1 MTRRLLALIL
11 TAAFFFPLPSQA
23 QADERGALA
32 AFTALF
38 NQAKA
43 KPDDATLASLRAA
56 GVNFL
61 ADFPKSGRANAVI
74 KNMLDTAGFMS
85 GKNDGPRRLSWFS
98 MVQFDVVGK
107 LHSGQQVGNDTKAA
121 LSALD
126 VAMVQGETRE
136 RIVQLQQGGTL
147 GRSSTEAQRMLAAW
161 RGKIDALTEMPGGA
175 GLRYLKDREEGF
187 YDFVSLISP
196 ATTEAQL
203 NHLVNSK
210 DRTTANWAKT
220 ESVWFALRKAP
231 FDLKFTELDARGK
244 GREVDFKKLQG
255 KVVYLYFWT
264 TDAKGAAADI
274 DKILD
279 AYFDTSRRKFEV
291 IGVCCDPEEKRA
303 EALEFIRKNKMKWP
317 QYFDGKGAGGELC
330 GRFNVKAFP
339 TGFIF
344 ETTGKL
350 GPVNIKGAGLKPEV
364 TKRVR

>member
-1 MTRRLLALIL
+1 MTRRFLAFIL
-11 TAAFFFPLPSQA
+11 TAAFFCPLFSQA
-23 QADERGALA
+23 QQDEKGALA

-43 KPDDATLASLRAA
+43 KPEDATLASLRSA

-74 KNMLDTAGFMS
+74 KNMIDVAGFMS

-98 MVQFDVVGK
+98 MVQFDVVSK

-136 RIVQLQQGGTL
+136 RIIQLQQGGGL
-147 GRSSTEAQRMLAAW
+147 GRSSGEIQKMLASW
-161 RGKIDALTEMPGGA
+161 RGKIDALTEMPGGS

-187 YDFVSLISP
+187 YDFVSLVSP

-210 DRTTANWAKT
+210 DRNTANWAKT
-220 ESVWFALRKAP
+220 ESVWFAIRKEP
-231 FDLKFTELDARGK
+231 FDLRFTELDAKGK
-244 GREVDFKKLQG
+244 GKEIDFKKLQG
-255 KVVYLYFWT
+255 RVVYLYFWT

-274 DKILD
+274 EKILD
-279 AYFDTSRRKFEV
+279 VYFDTSRRKFEV

-303 EALEFIRKNKMKWP
+303 EALEFIRKNKTKWP
-317 QYFDGKGAGGELC
+317 QYFDGKGKDGELC
-330 GRFNVKAFP
+330 GKFNVKSFP

-344 ETTGKL
+344 DANGKL
-350 GPVNIKGAGLKPEV
+350 GPVNIKGASLKNEV
-364 TKRVR
+364 ARRVR